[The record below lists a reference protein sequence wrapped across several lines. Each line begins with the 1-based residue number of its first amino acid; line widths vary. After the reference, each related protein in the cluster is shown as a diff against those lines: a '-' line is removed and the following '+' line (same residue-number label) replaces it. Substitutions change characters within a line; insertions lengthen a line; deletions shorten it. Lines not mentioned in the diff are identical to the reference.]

1 MEAWRSFLPRAL
13 AGIHAVADADV
24 VTFERAAEGRM
35 AGGGERAIETEIDA
49 GAREVRA
56 EGIGGFER
64 RETRVA
70 VRTYANLISYITAAP
85 MPRAI

>member
-1 MEAWRSFLPRAL
+1 
-13 AGIHAVADADV
+13 
-24 VTFERAAEGRM
+24 M

-70 VRTYANLISYITAAP
+70 VRIYANLILYITNRAA
-85 MPRAI
+85 RDLD